1 MAWFTCV
8 SYYYFLYVV
17 IYAPRLKD
25 FVLSLGGFVVV
36 VVVVLFLFFCL
47 TCKEKFC
54 PGHSLF
60 FYCLTCKE
68 KFCLGH
74 SWEF

>member
-1 MAWFTCV
+1 MAWFTCL

-36 VVVVLFLFFCL
+36 VVVVFIFLRKNFHFEE
-47 TCKEKFC
+47 TVHIE
-54 PGHSLF
+54 
-60 FYCLTCKE
+60 T
-68 KFCLGH
+68 
-74 SWEF
+74 

>member
-1 MAWFTCV
+1 MAWFTCL

-36 VVVVLFLFFCL
+36 VVLFLFFL
-47 TCKEKFC
+47 RKKSHFEETVHIE
-54 PGHSLF
+54 
-60 FYCLTCKE
+60 T
-68 KFCLGH
+68 
-74 SWEF
+74 

>member
-1 MAWFTCV
+1 MAWFTCL

-36 VVVVLFLFFCL
+36 VVVVFIFLRKKSHFEE
-47 TCKEKFC
+47 TVHIE
-54 PGHSLF
+54 
-60 FYCLTCKE
+60 T
-68 KFCLGH
+68 
-74 SWEF
+74 

>member
-1 MAWFTCV
+1 M
-8 SYYYFLYVV
+8 

-36 VVVVLFLFFCL
+36 VVVLFLFF
-47 TCKEKFC
+47 
-54 PGHSLF
+54 
-60 FYCLTCKE
+60 CLTCKE

>member
-36 VVVVLFLFFCL
+36 VVVVFIFLRKKSHFEE
-47 TCKEKFC
+47 TVHIE
-54 PGHSLF
+54 
-60 FYCLTCKE
+60 T
-68 KFCLGH
+68 
-74 SWEF
+74 

>member
-25 FVLSLGGFVVV
+25 FVLSLGGFLVVV
-36 VVVVLFLFFCL
+36 VVVVDIFLRKKSHFEETVHIETYGC
-47 TCKEKFC
+47 
-54 PGHSLF
+54 
-60 FYCLTCKE
+60 
-68 KFCLGH
+68 
-74 SWEF
+74 